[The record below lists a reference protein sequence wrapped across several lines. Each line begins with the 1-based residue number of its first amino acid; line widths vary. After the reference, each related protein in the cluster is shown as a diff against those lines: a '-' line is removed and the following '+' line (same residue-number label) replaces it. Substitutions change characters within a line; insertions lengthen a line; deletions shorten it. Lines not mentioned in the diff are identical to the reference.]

1 MLHIRLGELWLA
13 GSNVCE
19 LFFFSERPDISIT
32 EKTKIAFVAAEI
44 RLQTTLGTM
53 CCGCPN
59 NSSTLRFLPAKQ
71 HQGCECSA
79 YS

>member
-1 MLHIRLGELWLA
+1 MLHIRLGEPWLA

-32 EKTKIAFVAAEI
+32 EKTKIAFVTAEI
-44 RLQTTLGTM
+44 RLQTTLGTI
-53 CCGCPN
+53 CCCAPN
-59 NSSTLRFLPAKQ
+59 NSSTLRSSRAKQ
-71 HQGCECSA
+71 HQASGRSA